1 MGGGLKNEIVFI
13 TIILDITKKKNQ
25 QQLMVVCLFE
35 GLCFPTELQNACLIV
50 LIHVCALRQTFH
62 NCLILLKS
70 CFLPAG
76 RAYSIDVVRNTARES
91 TIGCWSGKRHI
102 FATYSVSHQVFVS
115 ILRTK
120 EAVFCYPI

>member
-25 QQLMVVCLFE
+25 QKLMVVCLFE
-35 GLCFPTELQNACLIV
+35 RLCFPTELQNACLIV
-50 LIHVCALRQTFH
+50 LIHVCTLRQTFH

-76 RAYSIDVVRNTARES
+76 RAYSIDGGSNKS
-91 TIGCWSGKRHI
+91 S
-102 FATYSVSHQVFVS
+102 
-115 ILRTK
+115 
-120 EAVFCYPI
+120 